1 MQPVEYFLLMFLIRK
16 WLFGNCLWLL
26 KRLFFLQKK
35 ICKLSLAIPRKLI
48 IEEQFFHAKSF
59 SWQIVEWATRQS
71 QQGRRKQ
78 RGRGQPQPKNP
89 TIYNIIRWIAGS
101 LGQMTIRPSV

>member
-1 MQPVEYFLLMFLIRK
+1 MN
-16 WLFGNCLWLL
+16 WLSFWFKKTNGHKNYSIPA
-26 KRLFFLQKK
+26 KDIFFSSNKK
-35 ICKLSLAIPRKLI
+35 CKLSLAIPRKLI

-89 TIYNIIRWIAGS
+89 TIYNIIRWIAGL
-101 LGQMTIRPSV
+101 LGQMPLRPTV